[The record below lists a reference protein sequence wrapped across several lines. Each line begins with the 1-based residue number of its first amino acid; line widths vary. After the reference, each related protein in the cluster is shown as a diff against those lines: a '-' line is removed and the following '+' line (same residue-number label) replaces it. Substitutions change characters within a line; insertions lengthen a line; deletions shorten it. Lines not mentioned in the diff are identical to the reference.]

1 MFRFTIKNNSII
13 KLIKG
18 FKMDAVIKKNFSF
31 FDQNKDE
38 FQRLYPGKV
47 LLIANCE
54 IQEICNTFQE
64 AYEKALGKYKKG
76 EFVCQT
82 VDYNKP
88 ENIVYFPNL

>member
-1 MFRFTIKNNSII
+1 
-13 KLIKG
+13 
-18 FKMDAVIKKNFSF
+18 MDAVIKGNFSF

-54 IQEICNTFQE
+54 IKEVCNTFQE
-64 AYEKALGKYKKG
+64 AYEKALEKYQKG

-82 VDYNKP
+82 VDYNKSK
-88 ENIVYFPNL
+88 NIVYFPNL